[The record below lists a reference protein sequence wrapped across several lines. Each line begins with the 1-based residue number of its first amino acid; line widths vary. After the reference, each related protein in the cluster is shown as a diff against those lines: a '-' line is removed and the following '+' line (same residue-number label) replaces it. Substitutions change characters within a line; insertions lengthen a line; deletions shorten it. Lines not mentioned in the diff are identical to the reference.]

1 VAAYRQ
7 EYHKVQASWY
17 AYADAAME
25 AIRVPGTAIRQGK
38 VAFKVAK
45 KALWMQLPSGRL
57 ICWQDPEVGPQ
68 QTPWGE
74 MRDGIT
80 VRSQNTYT
88 RKWGRNKLI
97 GSSIFQS
104 AVQATAR
111 DMLTESMLRLD
122 GEGYDVIN
130 SIHDEVLLLVKK
142 EDGESALK
150 RVIDLMTVAPEWA
163 PNFPLAAE
171 GWVGERYRK

>member
-1 VAAYRQ
+1 
-7 EYHKVQASWY
+7 
-17 AYADAAME
+17 
-25 AIRVPGTAIRQGK
+25 
-38 VAFKVAK
+38 
-45 KALWMQLPSGRL
+45 
-57 ICWQDPEVGPQ
+57 
-68 QTPWGE
+68 
-74 MRDGIT
+74 
-80 VRSQNTYT
+80 
-88 RKWGRNKLI
+88 
-97 GSSIFQS
+97 
-104 AVQATAR
+104 
-111 DMLTESMLRLD
+111 MLTESMLRLD